1 VPISLTIAGEV
12 LWQTVRGFGLPC
24 WISPSGSSIIGRG
37 RTSTRRR
44 RPEDEERWEGRI
56 SGGGVRGVD
65 EGVFF
70 FHPMPSFAW
79 CCEALGGLGLL
90 RATSGGGAE
99 GRKSWWR
106 CLRRRQWE
114 RGCRKCEGLV
124 FRSVDV
130 GSTMTRR
137 SDLKGTL
144 WLLHRRDDALAGST
158 MGGLPARENLLT
170 VVLPPAT
177 RYCAVVLLPGMPRG

>member
-1 VPISLTIAGEV
+1 
-12 LWQTVRGFGLPC
+12 
-24 WISPSGSSIIGRG
+24 
-37 RTSTRRR
+37 
-44 RPEDEERWEGRI
+44 
-56 SGGGVRGVD
+56 
-65 EGVFF
+65 
-70 FHPMPSFAW
+70 MPSFAW

-90 RATSGGGAE
+90 RATSSGGEEKLVAMPTPSSVG
-99 GRKSWWR
+99 
-106 CLRRRQWE
+106 E
-114 RGCRKCEGLV
+114 RMRKCEGFV